1 MYSPAFKD
9 MLQRGALQLRTKDK
23 SAYYFELGTKY
34 AWLTEDVQLAT
45 SLIRGITS
53 RLLNIVERTLGNP
66 PCNESEESIFTYPLS
81 ISEEAT
87 YFACKSASADLAI
100 WRSGDARTLRPAA
113 NSILPKELLLE

>member
-34 AWLTEDVQLAT
+34 AWLTEDVQLAS

-53 RLLNIVERTLGNP
+53 RLLNIVARTLGNP
-66 PCNESEESIFTYPLS
+66 PSSESEESMFTYPLS
-81 ISEEAT
+81 ISEEGI
-87 YFACKSASADLAI
+87 YLACKSASADFAV
-100 WRSGDARTLRPAA
+100 WRSGDARTLRPVA
-113 NSILPKELLLE
+113 NSLLPKELCLD